1 MSDTLA
7 LCLKT
12 SPSSRGLGHR
22 PFTAVTRV
30 RTPLGA
36 LGKEVCENL
45 FLQAFLYESTSKN
58 VCCHASGD
66 EQTKSSEMCGKAQ

>member
-1 MSDTLA
+1 MQLISFAVRNVSDTLGV
-7 LCLKT
+7 CLKT

-36 LGKEVCENL
+36 LGKKDWEEVIL
-45 FLQAFLYESTSKN
+45 AIFLIRKHVEERLLPRKW
-58 VCCHASGD
+58 G
-66 EQTKSSEMCGKAQ
+66 